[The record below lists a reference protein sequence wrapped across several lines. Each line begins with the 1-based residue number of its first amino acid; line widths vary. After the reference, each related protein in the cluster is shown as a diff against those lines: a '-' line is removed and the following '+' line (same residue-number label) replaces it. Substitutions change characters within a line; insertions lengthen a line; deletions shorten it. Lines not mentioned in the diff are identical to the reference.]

1 MGTALANVRVRSM
14 GTAKK
19 RSRKIGVYMG
29 FDALSHEIEKK
40 ASDEA
45 KMILHEADLAAAKIT
60 ADAQSAS
67 KQKVVQAK
75 NDVSSYLE
83 IEKAER
89 LTSAKLS
96 CSKIIADSKEQ
107 AMLNS
112 LDKVW
117 EEMLKVCNSP
127 SYKKLLHTLAAS
139 AVDELG
145 TTNVLLFT
153 NAADRK
159 HFAGSKYKL
168 GEPIACAGGVVAE
181 KKDGSVRVDKTFES
195 IFDEKKDDLRKRI
208 FAMLF

>member
-1 MGTALANVRVRSM
+1 
-14 GTAKK
+14 
-19 RSRKIGVYMG
+19 MG

-45 KMILHEADLAAAKIT
+45 KRVLHEADNAAEKIIS
-60 ADAQSAS
+60 DAQAAS
-67 KQKVVQAK
+67 KQKVSQAK
-75 NDVSSYLE
+75 GEVSSYLE
-83 IEKAER
+83 TEKAER
-89 LTSAKLS
+89 LTSAKLA

-112 LDKVW
+112 LELVW
-117 EEMLKVCNSP
+117 EEMLKERNSP
-127 SYKKLLHTLAAS
+127 SYKKLLHTLAQS
-139 AVDELG
+139 AVEELG

-153 NAADRK
+153 NSADRK

-168 GEPIACAGGVVAE
+168 GEPITCAGGVVAE

-195 IFDEKKDDLRKRI
+195 IFEEKKDDLRKRI